1 MTIFLP
7 AFSVSLGALADQK
20 GRGRFDSLRRVG
32 FASVI
37 ESARLHGPPALQTNK
52 AATNGRLLRW
62 PPFAKGSL
70 SGSWDRIA
78 ALLAYG
84 GHYRALAGGAI
95 IPGDRPVRPDFEKPP
110 VRCVQVNS

>member
-1 MTIFLP
+1 MPRAPSATRSHFAWLQDK
-7 AFSVSLGALADQK
+7 LGCRSTWD
-20 GRGRFDSLRRVG
+20 
-32 FASVI
+32 
-37 ESARLHGPPALQTNK
+37 RLGPKLFQINK
-52 AATNGRLLRW
+52 AFINGRLLRW

-95 IPGDRPVRPDFEKPP
+95 IPGDQPVRPDFEKPP

>member
-20 GRGRFDSLRRVG
+20 GRGRFDLLRRVG

-52 AATNGRLLRW
+52 AVG
-62 PPFAKGSL
+62 
-70 SGSWDRIA
+70 
-78 ALLAYG
+78 
-84 GHYRALAGGAI
+84 
-95 IPGDRPVRPDFEKPP
+95 
-110 VRCVQVNS
+110 

>member
-37 ESARLHGPPALQTNK
+37 ELARLHGPPALQTNK

-70 SGSWDRIA
+70 SGSWDRICGSSGLWR
-78 ALLAYG
+78 LLPRLSWRR
-84 GHYRALAGGAI
+84 H
-95 IPGDRPVRPDFEKPP
+95 
-110 VRCVQVNS
+110 NSWRSAN

>member
-37 ESARLHGPPALQTNK
+37 ESARLHGPPVLQTNK

-70 SGSWDRIA
+70 SGSWDWICGSSGLR
-78 ALLAYG
+78 
-84 GHYRALAGGAI
+84 
-95 IPGDRPVRPDFEKPP
+95 RPLPRLS
-110 VRCVQVNS
+110 RRRHNSWRSAF